1 MLTATDIMAAK
12 IVVQLN
18 LAPVDD
24 VRAELR
30 ASDKEPGRGRD
41 VVNRLADRGKLG
53 PKDVE
58 LVRHRVALYEHVRS
72 EASYVRSLERM
83 GKVPKLQIAEMI
95 ARLEQTAFRKRLG
108 DVLVKEGRITAEQ
121 DALLANAEKDVKEKD
136 DARVLDKYRKEDFAG
151 VARDLIPKSRLE
163 PQDFKISTLF
173 RGKETRAL
181 VDKAELKA
189 ALEAASSDRV
199 KAAEPPPAAAPAT
212 FLSSED
218 RVRSMKRIADYSI
231 VEVLGVGGMG
241 AVFLAQREGTGEYVA
256 IKVLLNEKATTAEK
270 ARFGREVELT
280 PLVKH
285 PNVIPLLDAGKTSD
299 GMAYLV
305 VPALAGKEM
314 RNFLK
319 ASPGGL
325 APQLVIR
332 IFSQI
337 LGGLQAVHDAGILH
351 RDLKPENIF
360 VLAGGQHDLRIM
372 DFGLAKRIHEK
383 DLEAFR
389 TMAGEIVGSPA
400 YIAPETVQS
409 DFVDGRTDLYS
420 LGVMLFE
427 ALTGKLPIES
437 QTTMGYLTAHMV
449 APPLTL
455 AEAAPER
462 TWAPELESFLARL
475 LGKFKDERP
484 ASAAAAL
491 EELRA
496 LEPKILAAGSPA
508 GAAPEV
514 TDSKRFVSKTLLGR
528 LERSSSD

>member
-12 IVVQLN
+12 IVVQLK
-18 LAPVDD
+18 LASVDQ

-41 VVNRLADRGKLG
+41 VVNRLADRGLIG

-95 ARLEQTAFRKRLG
+95 ARLEQAAFRKRLG
-108 DVLVKEGRITAEQ
+108 DVLVKEGRLTPDQ
-121 DALLANAEKDVKEKD
+121 DAALANAERDVKEKD

-189 ALEAASSDRV
+189 ALEAASSERV
-199 KAAEPPPAAAPAT
+199 KAAEPPPAAPEQY
-212 FLSSED
+212 LSSED

-241 AVFLAQREGTGEYVA
+241 AVFLAQRDGTGEYVA
-256 IKVLLNEKATTAEK
+256 IKVLLNERATTAEK

-285 PNVIPLLDAGKTSD
+285 PNVIPLLDSGKTSD
-299 GMAYLV
+299 GMVFLV

-314 RNFLK
+314 RSLLK

-325 APQLVIR
+325 APPVVVR
-332 IFSQI
+332 MFSQI

-351 RDLKPENIF
+351 RDMKPENVF

-372 DFGLAKRIHEK
+372 DFGLAKRIKEK

-437 QTTMGYLTAHMV
+437 QTTMGYLTAHMI

-491 EELRA
+491 EELKA
-496 LEPKILAAGSPA
+496 LEPKIVAAGSPA
-508 GAAPEV
+508 GAPV
-514 TDSKRFVSKTLLGR
+514 DLTDTKKFVSKTLLGR
-528 LERSSSD
+528 LEKGASD